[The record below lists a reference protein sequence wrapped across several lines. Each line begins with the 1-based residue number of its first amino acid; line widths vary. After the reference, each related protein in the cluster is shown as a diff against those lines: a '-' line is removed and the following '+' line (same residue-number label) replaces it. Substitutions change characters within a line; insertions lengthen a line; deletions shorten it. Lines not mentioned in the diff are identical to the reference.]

1 MLEDYFVKLVVLF
14 CWLIFPILWYCY
26 RIDFFLNISIW
37 WKKKDE
43 KDVVLPA
50 CIFFILPFAILITY
64 QNFYE
69 LITNFHKDDVT
80 SKVLETSFKLI
91 PIAAIGAYFVDK
103 IKKNEEIQLSRDI
116 LSHELFQNYLATR
129 NTIFL
134 LKMSKSPG
142 GNVSGNPIK
151 DFQTL
156 WSNRAYDN
164 SRNSIIRMK
173 GNIYG
178 SLSELYQSASLIIN
192 KYTGDDSCISYSSA
206 FENQE
211 FVFRLDLLINDIY
224 NNLILLDNKSE
235 IGLLTRREVEQMK
248 VEK

>member
-1 MLEDYFVKLVVLF
+1 MLEDSFVKLVVIL
-14 CWLIFPILWYCY
+14 CWLILPILWYCH
-26 RIDFFLNISIW
+26 RIDFFINLSLW
-37 WKKKDE
+37 WKEKDE

-50 CIFFILPFAILITY
+50 CILFILPFVILITY
-64 QNFYE
+64 QNCYD
-69 LITNFHKDDVT
+69 LITNLYKHDVI
-80 SKVLETSFKLI
+80 SKVLETFLKLI
-91 PIAAIGAYFVDK
+91 PIAAIGAYFLDK

-142 GNVSGNPIK
+142 ANVLGNPIK

-156 WSNRAYDN
+156 WSNSAYDN
-164 SRNSIIRMK
+164 SRISIIRMN

-192 KYTGDDSCISYSSA
+192 KYTDDDSCSSYSSA
-206 FENQE
+206 FENQD

-224 NNLILLDNKSE
+224 KNLTLLNNKSE
-235 IGLLTRREVEQMK
+235 IGLLTLREAEQMARR
-248 VEK
+248 